1 MKYLIYIFSLLLLSC
16 NYLDKDPDASLN
28 VPLDSEEKIAEL
40 LTGAYPD
47 ASYFPF
53 LETRTD
59 NVAERENGVHTRLN
73 EAMYRWEDE
82 DQEDLDAP
90 LFYWN
95 SCYRGIA
102 QANKALEL
110 LARYPKSERVKALY
124 GEAFLLRAYLHFMLV
139 NIWAEPYKGE
149 ASKNDMGIPYLT
161 TPEKNALVQYSRGT
175 VYEVYQRIEEDLR
188 LGITLVS
195 DAYYAKPKFHFNKR
209 AAYAFA
215 SRFYLFKGEWQ
226 TVIDYANYVLTQ
238 PKTQLRHWKKDY
250 YDVYGFNNRPYL
262 YQRYTQPEE
271 EANLLITTV
280 QSRWARELPT
290 AKYGFTTQL
299 MTNSAAYYTP
309 ATSPTPVYNGMYI
322 AKFDELSLFGSTGSK
337 PTDLYVS
344 NVLLTTDEVMLN
356 RMEAYAMLKNYNQ
369 LLLEYREYQKIK
381 FDNTRNITVEDLI
394 ASTDDDYRNYS
405 PFYGLSIRQ
414 LGAIKNIAFLRQWE
428 FIHEGMRW
436 LDIRRF
442 YTPVNRTSEP
452 LQKEDLR
459 KVIQLPIEAINR
471 GLPANPR

>member
-1 MKYLIYIFSLLLLSC
+1 MRYLIYIFSLLLLSC

-28 VPLDSEEKIAEL
+28 VSLDSEEKIAEL

-110 LARYPKSERVKALY
+110 LARYPKTERVKALY

-161 TPEKNALVQYSRGT
+161 TPEKNALVEYNRGT
-175 VYEVYQRIEEDLR
+175 VYEVYQKIEEDLK

-250 YDVYGFNNRPYL
+250 YDVYAFNNRPYL

-299 MTNSAAYYTP
+299 MNNNAAYYTP

-337 PTDLYVS
+337 PTDL
-344 NVLLTTDEVMLN
+344 
-356 RMEAYAMLKNYNQ
+356 
-369 LLLEYREYQKIK
+369 
-381 FDNTRNITVEDLI
+381 
-394 ASTDDDYRNYS
+394 
-405 PFYGLSIRQ
+405 
-414 LGAIKNIAFLRQWE
+414 
-428 FIHEGMRW
+428 
-436 LDIRRF
+436 
-442 YTPVNRTSEP
+442 
-452 LQKEDLR
+452 
-459 KVIQLPIEAINR
+459 
-471 GLPANPR
+471 

>member
-1 MKYLIYIFSLLLLSC
+1 MKHLIYIFSLLLLSC

-110 LARYPKSERVKALY
+110 LARYPKTERVKALY

-161 TPEKNALVQYSRGT
+161 TPEKNALVEYNRGELIKRLLKEFLLGLINGGTIAGIVILVSHFAFKAEYLVSIT
-175 VYEVYQRIEEDLR
+175 VAIALITVIVNATGPFITTSNDV
-188 LGITLVS
+188 LGI
-195 DAYYAKPKFHFNKR
+195 
-209 AAYAFA
+209 
-215 SRFYLFKGEWQ
+215 
-226 TVIDYANYVLTQ
+226 
-238 PKTQLRHWKKDY
+238 
-250 YDVYGFNNRPYL
+250 
-262 YQRYTQPEE
+262 
-271 EANLLITTV
+271 LI
-280 QSRWARELPT
+280 
-290 AKYGFTTQL
+290 YFF
-299 MTNSAAYYTP
+299 
-309 ATSPTPVYNGMYI
+309 I
-322 AKFDELSLFGSTGSK
+322 AK
-337 PTDLYVS
+337 
-344 NVLLTTDEVMLN
+344 M
-356 RMEAYAMLKNYNQ
+356 
-369 LLLEYREYQKIK
+369 I
-381 FDNTRNITVEDLI
+381 
-394 ASTDDDYRNYS
+394 
-405 PFYGLSIRQ
+405 
-414 LGAIKNIAFLRQWE
+414 LGF
-428 FIHEGMRW
+428 
-436 LDIRRF
+436 
-442 YTPVNRTSEP
+442 
-452 LQKEDLR
+452 
-459 KVIQLPIEAINR
+459 
-471 GLPANPR
+471 